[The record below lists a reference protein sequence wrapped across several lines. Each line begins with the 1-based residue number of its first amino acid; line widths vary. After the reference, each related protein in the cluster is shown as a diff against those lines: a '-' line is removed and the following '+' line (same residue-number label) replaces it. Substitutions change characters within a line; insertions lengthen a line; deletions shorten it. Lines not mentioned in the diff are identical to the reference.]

1 MYAIFQSGG
10 KQHRVKPGQ
19 MVCLEKL
26 KTIPQNQNK
35 IEFDQVLMLVNDNEV
50 RIGTPTLKGVVVRA
64 EVIFHDRA
72 KKIKIVKFKR
82 RKHYE
87 KQQGHRQWYTKVKIT
102 EIIY

>member
-10 KQHRVKPGQ
+10 KQYRVKSGQ
-19 MVCLEKL
+19 IICLEKINNFL
-26 KTIPQNQNK
+26 PNHK
-35 IEFDQVLMLVNDNEV
+35 IQFDQVLMIVNGNEV
-50 RIGTPTLKGVVVRA
+50 KIGTPLVIGGLIQA
-64 EVIFHDRA
+64 EVLVHNRT

-102 EIIY
+102 DIIY